1 MCYCL
6 SASKQEIGVGG
17 TAPREPPAMM
27 LLFLTCLLAVFP
39 GVSAKSLSTLCRIQF
54 PGVTEIRPI
63 PKNAPFKRCTS
74 SRHHTAYE
82 KGHVLKWIRDPE
94 QEWQF
99 FVSSPR
105 ISLHWELY
113 IKKDLDLEPS
123 ISMSCYGVLGEMTYP
138 CWLSIFSSGKKE
150 TNLQHIF

>member
-1 MCYCL
+1 
-6 SASKQEIGVGG
+6 
-17 TAPREPPAMM
+17 MM

-82 KGHVLKWIRDPE
+82 ERPCLKMDQGSRERMAILRFKSKDL
-94 QEWQF
+94 
-99 FVSSPR
+99 SSLG
-105 ISLHWELY
+105 IIY
-113 IKKDLDLEPS
+113 KKKDLDLEPS

-150 TNLQHIF
+150 TNLQHIFLKEITDSKCKSVAPYKRDVF